1 MKSESTTQECS
12 HVSVVISVLPVPIG
26 DNRGVREL
34 WSLGLAWDL
43 GTGPEGT
50 SKILAKGGQSFLEEV
65 PLVCVQIRS
74 QKHSRKRVESML

>member
-1 MKSESTTQECS
+1 MKSESTTHECLL
-12 HVSVVISVLPVPIG
+12 VSVVISVFPVG